1 VSLAHINLARL
12 DLDTASWA
20 SAANHL
26 GQALDLLD
34 PDADRWVL
42 VEAIEAVARLIV
54 ADGLP
59 GAGEL
64 LDCSA
69 AIRSEIDQPVAP
81 TELYDLETTLARSRL
96 DGDDHGPPLWTL
108 GTSPGCTAAASG

>member
-1 VSLAHINLARL
+1 
-12 DLDTASWA
+12 
-20 SAANHL
+20 L
-26 GQALDLLD
+26 G
-34 PDADRWVL
+34 L
-42 VEAIEAVARLIV
+42 VEAIEAIARLIV